1 VKFVHANS
9 MVKIVVTHK
18 VNHSH
23 PEEEHIVRRVLK
35 VIFVEKKP
43 LGNNL

>member
-1 VKFVHANS
+1 

-35 VIFVEKKP
+35 VFFVIFVKKKP